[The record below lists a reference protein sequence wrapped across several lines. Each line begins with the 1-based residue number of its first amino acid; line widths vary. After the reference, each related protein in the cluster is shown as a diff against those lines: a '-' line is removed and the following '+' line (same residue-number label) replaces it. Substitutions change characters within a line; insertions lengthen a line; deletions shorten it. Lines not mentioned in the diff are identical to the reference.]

1 MISVNHKKLFI
12 STLRPKNIFCLF
24 LLCICSNT
32 LHAQQLS
39 PAEAAASARN
49 FTDGKILK
57 VKPTQGEKINYRV
70 KVLSPEGR
78 VRNII
83 VDGDNG
89 EIILHKRK
97 AKRKKKIHERQQLL
111 KTGY

>member
-1 MISVNHKKLFI
+1 MISVDHKKLFI
-12 STLRPKNIFCLF
+12 LRPKNIFCLL

-32 LHAQQLS
+32 LYAQQLS

-57 VKPTQGEKINYRV
+57 VTPIQGKKINYRV

-83 VDGDNG
+83 VNGDNG
-89 EIILHKRK
+89 EIILDKQT
-97 AKRKKKIHERQQLL
+97 AKRKKKIPEHQRMLE
-111 KTGY
+111 TGY